1 MIDFERNYTMG
12 KLIWLGWAMTWEDV
26 RRANNRTSIMM
37 GNHIVKNT
45 RPLSR
50 DEHSA
55 KLNTTQD
62 AVDDE
67 VSTSTTENAEQP
79 DAPDSRRFE
88 VSFPIAPTSSDKQ
101 NQSGE

>member
-1 MIDFERNYTMG
+1 MG
-12 KLIWLGWAMTWEDV
+12 KLTWLGWAMTWEDV

-67 VSTSTTENAEQP
+67 ASTSTTENADQS
-79 DAPDSRRFE
+79 DTLDSRHFE
-88 VSFPIAPTSSDKQ
+88 ISFPIAPTSSDKQ
-101 NQSGE
+101 NQSSE

>member
-1 MIDFERNYTMG
+1 MG
-12 KLIWLGWAMTWEDV
+12 NLTWHGWAMTWEDV

-45 RPLSR
+45 RPLNR

-55 KLNTTQD
+55 KLNTMQD

-67 VSTSTTENAEQP
+67 ASTLTTENADQS
-79 DAPDSRRFE
+79 DAPNSRHFE
-88 VSFPIAPTSSDKQ
+88 VSFPIAPTSSDKH
-101 NQSGE
+101 NQRDE

>member
-1 MIDFERNYTMG
+1 MG
-12 KLIWLGWAMTWEDV
+12 NLIWHGWAMTWEDV

-45 RPLSR
+45 RPLNR

-55 KLNTTQD
+55 KLTTTQD

-67 VSTSTTENAEQP
+67 ASTSTTENA
-79 DAPDSRRFE
+79 DNSDTPDSRHFE
-88 VSFPIAPTSSDKQ
+88 ISFPIAPTSSDKQ
-101 NQSGE
+101 NQSSE